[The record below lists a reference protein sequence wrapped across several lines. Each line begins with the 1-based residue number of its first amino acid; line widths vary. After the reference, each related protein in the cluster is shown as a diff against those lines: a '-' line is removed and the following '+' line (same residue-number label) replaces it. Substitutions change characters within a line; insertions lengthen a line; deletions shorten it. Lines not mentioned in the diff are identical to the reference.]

1 MHDHDTIFDRN
12 LGRLLSESYQPE
24 TPDPAFVAG
33 LEERMK
39 AIAME
44 RALRQLWENRLRR
57 LRLRLG
63 VAFALAAAIATIG
76 LFVYAQKPP
85 TPTSPLQPSVME
97 ATGIGPSIA
106 TGDSPA
112 GRTAQP
118 KPVAPP

>member
-1 MHDHDTIFDRN
+1 MNENESSFDRN
-12 LGRLLSESYQPE
+12 LERLLCESYRPE
-24 TPDPAFVAG
+24 NPDPAFVAD
-33 LEERMK
+33 LEERMR
-39 AIAME
+39 ALAMD

-85 TPTSPLQPSVME
+85 TPTSPLQPSVKE

-112 GRTAQP
+112 
-118 KPVAPP
+118 